1 MDPALAKR
9 VVSSLVLVAAAV
21 LALWLGRWVFAGVV
35 VAGVLV
41 MAREWARLASDLD
54 ERAGWCL
61 AILCGAVPTAAVVV
75 TAGGEARDG
84 LLLLVLAL
92 PLAVAGMALA
102 GGRGASRAAA
112 GILYLGLP
120 AIALVWLRDH
130 PQGAGIV
137 LWVLLVV
144 WSTDV
149 AAYFVGRAVGGPK
162 LAPAISPGKT
172 WAGLIGGMLGAALM
186 GSLAS
191 RLGAADAWTGAGIG
205 LLLAAVAQAGDL
217 FESFMKRRAGVKDS
231 GTLIPGHGGA
241 LDRLDGLLFAA
252 PAYAM
257 LVAAGLG
264 IAG

>member
-1 MDPALAKR
+1 MDPALARR
-9 VVSSLVLVAAAV
+9 VGSSLVLVAAAM

-41 MAREWARLASDLD
+41 MADEWAKLAIDVDASTRMVL
-54 ERAGWCL
+54 R
-61 AILCGAVPTAAVVV
+61 ILCGILPAMAVLATARHDAI
-75 TAGGEARDG
+75 DG
-84 LLLLVLAL
+84 VLAL
-92 PLAVAGMALA
+92 VFFVPFAAACMALSA
-102 GGRGASRAAA
+102 GRGSSRAAS

-120 AIALVWLRDH
+120 AIALVWLRDR
-130 PQGAGIV
+130 PDGASLV
-137 LWVLLVV
+137 LWLLLVV

-149 AAYFVGRAVGGPK
+149 AAYFVGRALGGPK

-172 WAGLIGGMLGAALM
+172 WAGLAGGMLGAALM
-186 GSLAS
+186 GALAS
-191 RLGAADAWTGAGIG
+191 RLGAAGAWISGAMA

-217 FESFMKRRAGVKDS
+217 FESYMKRRAGVKDS

-252 PAYAM
+252 PAYAV
-257 LVAAGLG
+257 LVAARIG